1 MKHGFPWR
9 ALAGAAVIALGALAA
24 GPAWAQDY
32 PAKPVRLVVPYAA
45 GGPTDTFARALAESW
60 SRKLGATLV
69 VENRTGAGTLV
80 GTETVAKSTA
90 DGYTLLLTT
99 VAHAV
104 NPSIHASLPYRT
116 VEDFTPVGLAAKAPL
131 VLVVNK
137 NLPAGNL
144 SEFMA
149 YLKANPGKV
158 NYGSAGIGSAPH
170 LGGELLN
177 YLAGVRATHVPYRG
191 SAPAMADVIGG
202 HLDFMI
208 DSAPTGLAQVQAGTV
223 RLLATSMAQR
233 LPQTPD
239 TPPMA
244 EAVPG
249 YEAYTWNAVF
259 APAGTPA
266 AAVDKLN
273 ATLRAAL
280 ADPELRRRA
289 YDMGLVLQPDT
300 TPAELAVFLQSELK
314 KWGEVAR
321 AAHMTA
327 N

>member
-9 ALAGAAVIALGALAA
+9 ALAGAAAIAAGALAA

-116 VEDFTPVGLAAKAPL
+116 VEDFAPVGLAAKAPL

-137 NLPAGNL
+137 NVPARDLP
-144 SEFMA
+144 EFMA

-177 YLAGVRATHVPYRG
+177 YLAGVRAMHVPYRG

-239 TPPMA
+239 TPPIA

-259 APAGTPA
+259 VPAGTPA
-266 AAVDKLN
+266 PVVDKLN

-300 TPAELAVFLQSELK
+300 TPADLAAFLQSELK
-314 KWGEVAR
+314 KWSEVAR
-321 AAHMTA
+321 AARMTA